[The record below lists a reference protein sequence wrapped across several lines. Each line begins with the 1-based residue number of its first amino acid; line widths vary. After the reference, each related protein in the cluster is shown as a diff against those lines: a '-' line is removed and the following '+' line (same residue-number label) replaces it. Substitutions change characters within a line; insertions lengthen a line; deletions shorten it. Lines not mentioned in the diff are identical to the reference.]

1 MIITNSQLISTAI
14 TLVFSTQSFSVVT
27 PPRTAH
33 DITENYFNHSTNC
46 GSENKPAFLCSGVL
60 LRATAVSDNY
70 HSWDPS
76 PQSLESGG
84 VSFSYLRK
92 DAKFTRLAYGYKN
105 GMIFYPHNKAPSDKD
120 QIEVLCAFPVDAD
133 TVNREHKGCGYHA
146 FYPAASKSCRTMGI
160 RTAHDWYQ
168 HYKSIDHNSHQH
180 QCGFDTQE
188 SASRNGYYFLL
199 SLEARR
205 LMGYKFLSTQ
215 NELRL
220 ASWQPGSPGKLPLRA
235 FFYIDGGLS
244 TAQHDQ
250 RDFYQQT
257 GNVVPVIRLT
267 LPTSLHS
274 DATFNYRAGDQA
286 VNSIPYSIK
295 D

>member
-1 MIITNSQLISTAI
+1 MITTNGKLISAAI
-14 TLVFSTQSFSVVT
+14 ALAFSTQTLSIVT

-33 DITENYFNHSTNC
+33 DITENYYNHSKNC

-60 LRATAVSDNY
+60 LRATAISDKY

-76 PQSLESGG
+76 PQSLKSGG
-84 VSFSYLRK
+84 VSFSYLRE

-105 GMIFYPHNKAPSDKD
+105 GMIFYPHNKAPSDKY

-133 TVNREHKGCGYHA
+133 TVNRKNKGCGFHA
-146 FYPAASKSCRTMGI
+146 SYPGSSKSCRTMGI

-168 HYKSIDHNSHQH
+168 HYKSIDHPARQH

-188 SASRNGYYFLL
+188 SASKNGDYFLQ
-199 SLEARR
+199 SLKARR
-205 LMGYKFLSTQ
+205 LMGNEFLTIQ

-220 ASWQPGSPGKLPLRA
+220 ARWPSGAPGKLPLQA
-235 FFYIDGGLS
+235 FFYIDGGLKN
-244 TAQHDQ
+244 AQHDQ

-257 GNVVPVIRLT
+257 GMIVPIIRLT
-267 LPTSLHS
+267 LPRSLSS
-274 DATFNYRAGDQA
+274 DATFSYRAGDQ
-286 VNSIPYSIK
+286 VIN
-295 D
+295 